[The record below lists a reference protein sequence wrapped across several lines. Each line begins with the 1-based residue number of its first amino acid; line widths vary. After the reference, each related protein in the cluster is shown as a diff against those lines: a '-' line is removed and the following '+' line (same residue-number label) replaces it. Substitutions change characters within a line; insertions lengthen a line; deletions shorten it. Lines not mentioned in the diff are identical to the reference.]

1 MYAAERQQLL
11 VQRAR
16 RDGRVDVSEI
26 SGELD
31 VAPETIRRDLS
42 ALERR
47 GLVRRVYGGAIAV
60 ERLDFEPAL
69 AQRDQTHAAEKE
81 RIARAALDLLPERGT
96 VLLDAGTTTARLASL
111 LPPQRELVVVTNSL
125 SIATTLAARGNV
137 ELHLLGGRV
146 RPTTLA
152 AVESWALQVLDGLTV
167 DIAFLGTNGFSA
179 DRGCTTPD
187 PAEAAVKSAMV
198 RAARNRVLLADHTK
212 YGNDLFS
219 RFARIGDLDVIVTDD
234 ALNPTAVEELSAN
247 GTRVVT
253 A

>member
-16 RDGRVDVSEI
+16 RDGRIDVSEI
-26 SGELD
+26 SAELD

-60 ERLDFEPAL
+60 ERLDFEPGV
-69 AQRDQTHAAEKE
+69 AQRDQTHAAEKD
-81 RIARAALDLLPERGT
+81 RIARAALDLLPDRGT
-96 VLLDAGTTTARLASL
+96 VLLDAGTTTGRLASL
-111 LPPQRELVVVTNSL
+111 LPPERELVVVTNSL
-125 SIATTLAARGNV
+125 PVATTLAARGNI

-167 DIAFLGTNGFSA
+167 DVAFLGTNGFSA
-179 DRGCTTPD
+179 DKGCTTPD
-187 PAEAAVKSAMV
+187 PAESAVKSAMV
-198 RAARNRVLLADHTK
+198 RAARNRVLLADHSK

-219 RFARIGDLDVIVTDD
+219 RFARIADLDVIVTDD
-234 ALNPTAVEELSAN
+234 ALNPAAVEELSAN
-247 GTRVVT
+247 GTSVVT